1 MGFWP
6 KEVIQRALNRD
17 VEDAV
22 AEQRAILE
30 RDPQNAQAHF
40 ALGTLCHFKGETEA
54 AIEFLLKALELEP
67 SFAPAHVSLGRIY
80 AIQGRCELAW
90 THARAAE
97 RLGNRELVEQL
108 ERYRKIARE

>member
-1 MGFWP
+1 MGFWR
-6 KEVIQRALNRD
+6 KEVIQRALDRD

-22 AEQRAILE
+22 TEQRAILE

-40 ALGTLCHFKGETEA
+40 ALGTLRYFQGETEA
-54 AIEFLLKALELEP
+54 AIELLLKALKLEP
-67 SFAPAHVSLGRIY
+67 NFAPAHVGLGRIY
-80 AIQGRCELAW
+80 AVQGRYELAW